1 MPDLHYHLQWTSTAH
16 SLAALYPTENTQQ
29 SGLSPIIATC
39 EHPTVIPTVGCSSN
53 ILGGV
58 CLGKDYILTI
68 QYILNTQAAGTASPW
83 ISSSNS
89 GNKVCSNTN
98 WTLNS
103 FLNSAPARALT
114 KSRQAKQRLSYT
126 FLETLGSLI
135 IMTPAIMIPIRKVTL
150 MSRSRSQAVSHSEYK
165 TKQIW
170 LLNNSKIF
178 QKHTFFILCLKDF
191 TTLWMSSSKV
201 FQKCI
206 GCPKNVWMALRAQK
220 WLEYWL
226 MAQSKENTIYLGKM
240 GPFMFYK
247 RFLETYS
254 SFTFRHS
261 K

>member
-1 MPDLHYHLQWTSTAH
+1 MVVSVQ
-16 SLAALYPTENTQQ
+16 LYPTPNNRNGGQCSAAWEYATVRIITQV
-29 SGLSPIIATC
+29 GCILATC

-68 QYILNTQAAGTASPW
+68 QYILNTQAAGPASPW

-178 QKHTFFILCLKDF
+178 KNIHFLFCVWKILQPSECLLPRF
-191 TTLWMSSSKV
+191 S
-201 FQKCI
+201 
-206 GCPKNVWMALRAQK
+206 KNV
-220 WLEYWL
+220 
-226 MAQSKENTIYLGKM
+226 
-240 GPFMFYK
+240 
-247 RFLETYS
+247 
-254 SFTFRHS
+254 
-261 K
+261 